1 MAPRDSAGIMCNDS
15 KRCISFHDDKPAA
28 LTPVFRDTEYLR

>member
-1 MAPRDSAGIMCNDS
+1 MALRDSAWIMCNES
-15 KRCISFHDDKPAA
+15 KRCISFHDDKPAD